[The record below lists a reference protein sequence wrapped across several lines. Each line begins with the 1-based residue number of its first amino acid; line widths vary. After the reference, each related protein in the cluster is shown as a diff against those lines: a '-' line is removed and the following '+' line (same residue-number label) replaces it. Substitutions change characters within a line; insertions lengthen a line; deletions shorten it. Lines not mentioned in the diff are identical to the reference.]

1 MTVTLSYVELAA
13 TVGAAVALAA
23 TDASALSRL
32 GITYVAKRLGVEPG
46 EIYRY
51 DSATSGDP
59 DETADTTD
67 SNADTAT
74 DTGRDAARN
83 D

>member
-32 GITYVAKRLGVEPG
+32 AITYVAKRLGVEPG

-59 DETADTTD
+59 DETTDTTD
-67 SNADTAT
+67 ADT